1 MSLKVLF
8 RLGRHFHPHPHNV
21 ISSVSRRA
29 FAALS
34 PTEINDRLRAFETDD
49 TKHVAED
56 DVVKSVKEDDNDD
69 GGEEV
74 VSVVSVRSP
83 VKSYDKNVL
92 PSNTPC
98 EDSHAE
104 ANFDEGMMFGV
115 FDGHG
120 GHYCGQVV
128 SKRLFSYIHA
138 ALLPPDRLQRHL
150 AAQEGESTD
159 DPAYNDSLVSSTD
172 AVPFVSVLQSLYRDS
187 YLKYLRDLTTRS
199 FESTSAKFE
208 HAFISLDE
216 DMSAEALDAPEMSD
230 TDLHT
235 RHVALSGAVAAV
247 AHIEGNRLTLAG
259 CGDCVGVIGSLSE
272 NNTWVATKL
281 SREHN
286 SDNREEVARIKGEHP
301 GERDIIRGD
310 RLHGILA
317 PLRAFGDFRFK
328 WPADVIRDR

>member
-1 MSLKVLF
+1 M
-8 RLGRHFHPHPHNV
+8 
-21 ISSVSRRA
+21 
-29 FAALS
+29 S
-34 PTEINDRLRAFETDD
+34 PTEINDRLRAFEIDD
-49 TKHVAED
+49 TKHSDDVRRPRDED
-56 DVVKSVKEDDNDD
+56 DPDPDR
-69 GGEEV
+69 
-74 VSVVSVRSP
+74 VSVVSVRAP

-92 PSNTPC
+92 ASNSPC

-104 ANFDEGMMFGV
+104 ANFDDGMMFGV

-138 ALLPPDRLQRHL
+138 ALLPPDRLRRHL
-150 AAQEGESTD
+150 EAQETESLD
-159 DPAYNDSLVSSTD
+159 EPAYNDTLVSSTD
-172 AVPFVSVLQSLYRDS
+172 SVPFVSILQSLYRES
-187 YLKYLRDLTTRS
+187 YLSYLRDLTTRT
-199 FESTSAKFE
+199 FDSTTARFE
-208 HAFISLDE
+208 HAFLALD
-216 DMSAEALDAPEMSD
+216 DHMSAEALDSPEMSD

-247 AHIEGNRLTLAG
+247 AHVERNRLTLAG

-281 SREHN
+281 SKEHN
-286 SDNREEVARIKGEHP
+286 SDNREEVARIKDEHP

-328 WPADVIRDR
+328 WPAEVIRDRSGHKLLKAS